1 MQFKQLIAQNKI
13 KEQLISSAKNDKVS
27 QAMLFLGSEGTG
39 KLTMALAFAQYLNCE
54 NPGEKD
60 SCGECSSCSKSTKYA
75 HPDIFYT
82 YPTIGGKALSREKI
96 ETWREFVK
104 EEAYYTYPQWIA
116 SLDNENKQG
125 NITAEECNQI
135 IRQHGLR
142 HFEGKYKIQI
152 VWGAEYLQKE
162 GNRLLKIIEE
172 PPANTIFILIA
183 QSQEAILPTILSR
196 TQIVKFT
203 KLSLEDIEKNLNER
217 YDLVGNEALKI
228 AQIADGNWIEAK
240 QLIGQTQNDYFEEF
254 RAWLLLIIQQNAR
267 PSLQFAQGLIEWSEK
282 MGSSGRQNQKAFIQY
297 ALFFI
302 REGLAAYNGM
312 PCKLNKQEKTVA
324 IKMIETISWA
334 KMIDISQIINNL
346 HYQIVRNANAK
357 IAFLST
363 SMKIKTLQQKSLFS
377 SKHN

>member
-1 MQFKQLIAQNKI
+1 MQFTKLIAQTKI
-13 KEQLISSAKNDKVS
+13 KEQLILSAKNDKVS

-54 NPGEKD
+54 NPLEDD
-60 SCGECSSCSKSTKYA
+60 SCGKCSSCLKSAKFA

-82 YPTIGGKALSREKI
+82 YPTVGGKALARETIDK
-96 ETWREFVK
+96 WRTFLK
-104 EEAYYTYPQWIA
+104 DEAYFTYPNWIA
-116 SLDNENKQG
+116 VLDNENKQG

-172 PPANTIFILIA
+172 PPANTVFILIA

-196 TQIVKFT
+196 TQIVKFA
-203 KLSLEDIEKNLNER
+203 KLNQEDITQNLVEKFSQSKE
-217 YDLVGNEALKI
+217 DALKI
-228 AQIADGNWIEAK
+228 SQIADGNWIAAK

-254 RAWLLLIIQQNAR
+254 RAWLLLIIQQNSR
-267 PSLQFAQGLIEWSEK
+267 PSLQFAQGLIDWSEK
-282 MGSSGRQNQKAFIQY
+282 MGASGRQNQKAFIQY

-302 REGLAAYNGM
+302 REGLAAYNDM
-312 PCKLNKQEKTVA
+312 PCKLGEQETKVA
-324 IKMIETISWA
+324 IKMIQTISWS

-363 SMKIKTLQQKSLFS
+363 SMKIKALQQKKPVF
-377 SKHN
+377 K